1 MYICKNLKMGCLVAL
16 DFGEKRTGIA
26 HTDPFQIIASGLTTL
41 SPNETLIFL
50 EEYIL
55 KNDVEA
61 IIVGQPKQKDGSF
74 SSVES
79 HILKFIFKLQNKL
92 SNIKIIR
99 HDERYTSKIASQVI
113 VDSGIKKN
121 KRKNKLLVDQISA
134 TVILQSYLEFKNFQ
148 K

>member
-1 MYICKNLKMGCLVAL
+1 MGCLIAL

-26 HTDPFQIIASGLTTL
+26 HTDPFQIIASGITTL
-41 SPNETLIFL
+41 PPNETLIFL
-50 EEYIL
+50 EQYVL

-74 SSVES
+74 SNIETLIV
-79 HILKFIFKLQNKL
+79 KFIAKLQNKI

-99 HDERYTSKIASQVI
+99 YDERYTSKIASQVI
-113 VDSGIKKN
+113 IDSGIKKN
-121 KRKNKLLVDQISA
+121 KRKNKSLIDQISA
-134 TVILQSYLEFKNFQ
+134 TIILQSYLELKKLQ

>member
-1 MYICKNLKMGCLVAL
+1 MGCLIAL

-26 HTDPFQIIASGLTTL
+26 HTDPFQIIASGITTL
-41 SPNETLIFL
+41 PPNETLIFL
-50 EEYIL
+50 EQYVL

-74 SSVES
+74 SNIETL
-79 HILKFIFKLQNKL
+79 ILKFIAKIQNKI

-113 VDSGIKKN
+113 IDSGIKKN
-121 KRKNKLLVDQISA
+121 KRKNKSLIDQISA
-134 TVILQSYLEFKNFQ
+134 TIILQSYLELKKLQ

>member
-1 MYICKNLKMGCLVAL
+1 MGCLIAL

-26 HTDPFQIIASGLTTL
+26 HTDPFQIIASGITTL
-41 SPNETLIFL
+41 PPNETLIFL
-50 EEYIL
+50 EKYIL

-74 SSVES
+74 SNIETL
-79 HILKFIFKLQNKL
+79 ILKFIAKIQNKI

-113 VDSGIKKN
+113 IDSGIKKN
-121 KRKNKLLVDQISA
+121 KRKNKSLIDQISA
-134 TVILQSYLEFKNFQ
+134 TIILQSYLEFKKLQ

>member
-1 MYICKNLKMGCLVAL
+1 MGCLVAL

-79 HILKFIFKLQNKL
+79 HILKFILKLQNKL

>member
-1 MYICKNLKMGCLVAL
+1 MGCLVAL

-61 IIVGQPKQKDGSF
+61 IIVGQPKQKNGSF

>member
-1 MYICKNLKMGCLVAL
+1 MGCLIAL

-41 SPNETLIFL
+41 TPNETLIFL
-50 EEYIL
+50 EKYL
-55 KNDVEA
+55 SNNDVEA
-61 IIVGQPKQKDGSF
+61 IIVGQPKQKNGNF
-74 SSVES
+74 SSIETI
-79 HILKFIFKLQNKL
+79 ILKFIIKLQNKF

-113 VDSGIKKN
+113 SDSGIKKN
-121 KRKNKLLVDQISA
+121 KRKNKSLVDQISA
-134 TVILQSYLEFKNFQ
+134 TIILQSYLEFKKFQ

>member
-1 MYICKNLKMGCLVAL
+1 MGCLIAL

-41 SPNETLIFL
+41 TPNETLIFL
-50 EEYIL
+50 EKYL
-55 KNDVEA
+55 SNNDVEA
-61 IIVGQPKQKDGSF
+61 IIVGQPKQKNGNF
-74 SSVES
+74 SSLETI
-79 HILKFIFKLQNKL
+79 ILKFIIKLQNKF

-113 VDSGIKKN
+113 SDSGIKKN
-121 KRKNKLLVDQISA
+121 KRKNKSLVDQISA
-134 TVILQSYLEFKNFQ
+134 TIILQSYLEFKKFQ

>member
-1 MYICKNLKMGCLVAL
+1 MGCLIAL

-26 HTDPFQIIASGLTTL
+26 HTDPFQIIASGITTL
-41 SPNETLIFL
+41 PPNETLIFL
-50 EEYIL
+50 EKYVL

-74 SSVES
+74 SNIETL
-79 HILKFIFKLQNKL
+79 ILKFIAKIQNKI

-113 VDSGIKKN
+113 IDSGIKKN
-121 KRKNKLLVDQISA
+121 KRKNKSLIDQISA
-134 TVILQSYLEFKNFQ
+134 TIILQSYLELKKLQ

>member
-1 MYICKNLKMGCLVAL
+1 MGCLIAL

-26 HTDPFQIIASGLTTL
+26 HTDPFQIIASGITTL
-41 SPNETLIFL
+41 PPNETLIFL
-50 EEYIL
+50 EKYVL

-74 SSVES
+74 SNIETL
-79 HILKFIFKLQNKL
+79 ILKFIAKIQNKI

-113 VDSGIKKN
+113 IDSGIKKN
-121 KRKNKLLVDQISA
+121 NRKNNNWKTRLDS
-134 TVILQSYLEFKNFQ
+134 
-148 K
+148 

>member
-79 HILKFIFKLQNKL
+79 HILKFILKLQNKL

>member
-61 IIVGQPKQKDGSF
+61 IIVGQPKQKNGSF

>member
-1 MYICKNLKMGCLVAL
+1 MYICKNLRMGCLVAL

>member
-1 MYICKNLKMGCLVAL
+1 MGCLIAL

-26 HTDPFQIIASGLTTL
+26 HTDPFQIIASGITTL
-41 SPNETLIFL
+41 PPNETLIFL
-50 EEYIL
+50 EKYIL

-74 SSVES
+74 SNIETL
-79 HILKFIFKLQNKL
+79 ILKFIAKIQNKI

-113 VDSGIKKN
+113 IDSGIKKN
-121 KRKNKLLVDQISA
+121 KRKNKSLIDQISA
-134 TVILQSYLEFKNFQ
+134 TIILQSYLELKKLQ

>member
-1 MYICKNLKMGCLVAL
+1 MGCLVAL

>member
-1 MYICKNLKMGCLVAL
+1 MYICKNLRMGCLVAL

-61 IIVGQPKQKDGSF
+61 IIVGQPKQKNGSF

>member
-1 MYICKNLKMGCLVAL
+1 MGCLVAL

-113 VDSGIKKN
+113 VDSGIKKS

>member
-1 MYICKNLKMGCLVAL
+1 MGCLIAL

-26 HTDPFQIIASGLTTL
+26 HTDPFQIIASGITTL
-41 SPNETLIFL
+41 PPNETLIFL
-50 EEYIL
+50 EKYIL

-74 SSVES
+74 SNIEMLIV
-79 HILKFIFKLQNKL
+79 KFIAKLQNKI

-113 VDSGIKKN
+113 IDSGIKKN
-121 KRKNKLLVDQISA
+121 KRKNKSLIDQISA
-134 TVILQSYLEFKNFQ
+134 TIILQSYLEFKKLQ